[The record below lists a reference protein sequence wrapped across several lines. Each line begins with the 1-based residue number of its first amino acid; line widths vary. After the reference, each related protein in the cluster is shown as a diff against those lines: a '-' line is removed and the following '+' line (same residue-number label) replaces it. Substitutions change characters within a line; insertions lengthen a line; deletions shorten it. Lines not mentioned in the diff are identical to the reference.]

1 MTIDLQFDEPLGNN
15 VSPLALSYA
24 PSFAGVTLIFDKLQ
38 QVNKSPINLYFGD
51 FDGEVLRFDEDWQS
65 QTSPLNLR
73 FDGSDSGGGDGGN
86 GEATPQIL
94 GINVGISWQ
103 VQQAITQQLALNEHA
118 TDIDNRFN
126 LDSFGDHVDTKQQF
140 GWHVETAV
148 RSELSQGWYYKVTVL
163 RRTAFRWALPETHR
177 INRMQWWH
185 VEPAE
190 HIRTSSTWINHKAQR
205 IAPTQNFTL
214 GEPAHQT
221 KHVSWFGEAK
231 RNAAN
236 VTWGPPQPH
245 WVCTNRWF
253 DLVPKGRIELRF
265 DESYAKQQSPL
276 QLRFD
281 VVPQVCHLDN
291 GGGYIPSNP
300 SLPPIDFKV
309 PIQPQIRRLYLMQPM
324 LTCHRVS
331 DERELVIKS
340 ASINDARSQFVSTAS
355 IEFSSKGD
363 AQLASNQLLR
373 ININGYDFYVI
384 SEQPSKREAWNSG
397 SYSSSGRSK
406 AAELLMPWR
415 SAVSYSNSAA
425 RSFAGVLSDLLENT
439 GWTVAL
445 QGITDFTIPAG
456 VATISDKTPLESAA
470 EFASMVGCFLAPD
483 DEKNVI
489 NILPRWPTV
498 PWQMDSAT
506 PDVIIHDAVI
516 IDYSSNETI
525 SQQCNAAWVRGEQQ
539 GVDAK
544 VTLNGTAG
552 NVPTDDIANA
562 LIVDIQAARIAGT
575 SMIADTGNKQQIAV
589 TMPIMADLPPLKKGQ
604 LIGVTWRG
612 ETYRALCDSI
622 GITASVDYNG
632 AVTVRQQATL
642 LRPI

>member
-1 MTIDLQFDEPLGNN
+1 M
-15 VSPLALSYA
+15 ALSLRFNRLA
-24 PSFAGVTLIFDKLQ
+24 TNPI
-38 QVNKSPINLYFGD
+38 SPVDIAFGD
-51 FDGEVLRFDEDWQS
+51 FEGITLRFDEAWPNAS
-65 QTSPLNLR
+65 SPLRLR
-73 FDGSDSGGGDGGN
+73 FEGSEEPTEPVS
-86 GEATPQIL
+86 QVL
-94 GINVGISWQ
+94 GIAVGISWAA
-103 VQQAITQQLALNEHA
+103 VAAIEQQLTLSEHA
-118 TDIDNRFN
+118 NKIDDRITNRWR
-126 LDSFGDHVDTKQQF
+126 GDTTQARDAVAWESKNAVQYNAIQSWTVK
-140 GWHVETAV
+140 TAV
-148 RSELSQGWYYKVTVL
+148 LRRSSVRWSLPDSHRIGTAQGWYTGPS
-163 RRTAFRWALPETHR
+163 RRDDTATTWH
-177 INRMQWWH
+177 NRKAAEQRPVQPFILGSQQHIHHQLAWH
-185 VEPAE
+185 GPAVRAGE
-190 HIRTSSTWINHKAQR
+190 HIKWGFPAPRWICTDAYQ
-205 IAPTQNFTL
+205 PP
-214 GEPAHQT
+214 EPGLLT
-221 KHVSWFGEAK
+221 
-231 RNAAN
+231 
-236 VTWGPPQPH
+236 
-245 WVCTNRWF
+245 
-253 DLVPKGRIELRF
+253 IRF
-265 DESYAKQQSPL
+265 DNAPPPSDGAIVI
-276 QLRFD
+276 RFD
-281 VVPQVCHLDN
+281 SNPRVCHWDN

-300 SLPPIDFKV
+300 PLPPIDFKI
-309 PIQPQIRRLYLMQPM
+309 PIEPQIRRLYLMQPV

-331 DERELVIKS
+331 DNLQLVIKS
-340 ASINDARSQFVSTAS
+340 VSITDARSQFVFTAN

-363 AQLASNQLLR
+363 AILASNQLLR

-384 SEQPSKREAWNSG
+384 SEQPSKRESWNSG
-397 SYSSSGRSK
+397 SYSSSGRNK

-470 EFASMVGCFLAPD
+470 EFASMVGCFLAQD
-483 DEKNVI
+483 DENNLINV
-489 NILPRWPTV
+489 LPRWPTV

-544 VTLNGTAG
+544 VTLSGTAG

-575 SMIADTGNKQQIAV
+575 SAIADTGNKQQIAV

-622 GITASVDYNG
+622 GITASVDDNG

-642 LRPI
+642 LRPLE

>member
-1 MTIDLQFDEPLGNN
+1 MAILSLRFT
-15 VSPLALSYA
+15 SPLQTRS
-24 PSFAGVTLIFDKLQ
+24 
-38 QVNKSPINLYFGD
+38 SPIKLNWLTI
-51 FDGEVLRFDEDWQS
+51 LRFDEAW
-65 QTSPLNLR
+65 P
-73 FDGSDSGGGDGGN
+73 
-86 GEATPQIL
+86 
-94 GINVGISWQ
+94 
-103 VQQAITQQLALNEHA
+103 
-118 TDIDNRFN
+118 
-126 LDSFGDHVDTKQQF
+126 
-140 GWHVETAV
+140 
-148 RSELSQGWYYKVTVL
+148 
-163 RRTAFRWALPETHR
+163 
-177 INRMQWWH
+177 
-185 VEPAE
+185 
-190 HIRTSSTWINHKAQR
+190 
-205 IAPTQNFTL
+205 
-214 GEPAHQT
+214 
-221 KHVSWFGEAK
+221 
-231 RNAAN
+231 NA
-236 VTWGPPQPH
+236 
-245 WVCTNRWF
+245 
-253 DLVPKGRIELRF
+253 
-265 DESYAKQQSPL
+265 SSPL
-276 QLRFD
+276 QLRFEGSEEPTEP
-281 VVPQVCHLDN
+281 VPQVLGIAVGISWAAVAAIEQQLTLSEHANKIDDRITNRWRGDTAQARDAVAWESKNAVQHNAIQLWSVKTAILRRSSVRWSLPDSHRIGTAQGWYTDPSRRDDTATTWHNRKAAEQRPVQPFILGSQQHIHHQLAWHGPAVRAGEHIKWGFPAPRWICTDAYQPPEPGLLTIRFDEAPPSSDGAIVIRFDSNPRVCHWDN

-300 SLPPIDFKV
+300 PLPPIDFKI
-309 PIQPQIRRLYLMQPM
+309 PIQPQIRRLYLMQPV

-340 ASINDARSQFVSTAS
+340 VSITDARSQFVSTAN

-363 AQLASNQLLR
+363 AILASNQLLR

-445 QGITDFTIPAG
+445 QGITDFIIPAG

-470 EFASMVGCFLAPD
+470 EFAGMVGCFLAPD
-483 DEKNVI
+483 DENNVI
-489 NILPRWPTV
+489 NVLPRWPTV

-575 SMIADTGNKQQIAV
+575 SAIADTGNKQQIAV

-622 GITASVDYNG
+622 GITASVDDNG

-642 LRPI
+642 LRPLE

>member
-1 MTIDLQFDEPLGNN
+1 MMSIINFDFSHQPAYVRPANNAFNFYFGSVVPHPKNYIGIEQSLAWITSVAINLQLDLNSDSARNGSQITSRWESDNATESDVALDWSLPPALSHILDIPWHQLPTLQRNSSVSWMLPQAFDRISEVTFRTGAAFQQNNLVYWATFGRYDQQVAAVWHDAHWRGSNTEISYSYFDHRGVEPPIAWGPHLGRWVCSDAYQPPSVGRLTIRFDEP
-15 VSPLALSYA
+15 
-24 PSFAGVTLIFDKLQ
+24 FA
-38 QVNKSPINLYFGD
+38 
-51 FDGEVLRFDEDWQS
+51 
-65 QTSPLNLR
+65 
-73 FDGSDSGGGDGGN
+73 
-86 GEATPQIL
+86 
-94 GINVGISWQ
+94 
-103 VQQAITQQLALNEHA
+103 
-118 TDIDNRFN
+118 
-126 LDSFGDHVDTKQQF
+126 
-140 GWHVETAV
+140 
-148 RSELSQGWYYKVTVL
+148 
-163 RRTAFRWALPETHR
+163 
-177 INRMQWWH
+177 
-185 VEPAE
+185 
-190 HIRTSSTWINHKAQR
+190 SSA
-205 IAPTQNFTL
+205 
-214 GEPAHQT
+214 
-221 KHVSWFGEAK
+221 
-231 RNAAN
+231 
-236 VTWGPPQPH
+236 
-245 WVCTNRWF
+245 
-253 DLVPKGRIELRF
+253 
-265 DESYAKQQSPL
+265 SPL
-276 QLRFD
+276 QLRFEHLPM
-281 VVPQVCHLDN
+281 VCVWVP
-291 GGGYIPSNP
+291 PSQGHIDAPNP
-300 SLPPIDFKV
+300 PLPPIDFKV
-309 PIQPQIRRLYLMQPM
+309 PIQPQIRRLYLMQPV

-331 DERELVIKS
+331 DNLQLVIKS
-340 ASINDARSQFVSTAS
+340 VGITDARSQFVSTAS

-363 AQLASNQLLR
+363 AILASNQLLR

-470 EFASMVGCFLAPD
+470 EFAGMVGCFLAPD
-483 DEKNVI
+483 DENNVI

-552 NVPTDDIANA
+552 NVPTDDIANVM
-562 LIVDIQAARIAGT
+562 IVDIQAARIAGT
-575 SMIADTGNKQQIAV
+575 SAIADTGNKQQIAV

-612 ETYRALCDSI
+612 ENYRALCDSI
-622 GITASVDYNG
+622 GITASVDDNG

-642 LRPI
+642 LRPME